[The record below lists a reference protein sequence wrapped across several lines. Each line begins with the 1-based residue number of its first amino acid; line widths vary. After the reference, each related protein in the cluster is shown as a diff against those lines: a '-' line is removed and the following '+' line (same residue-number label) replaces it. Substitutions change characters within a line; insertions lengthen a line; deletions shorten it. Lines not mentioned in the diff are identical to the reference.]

1 MLLLVFTPE
10 EQTRCYSAIIPN
22 NTKLEQMDP
31 FFKAISSA
39 IGIIVIFF
47 IAIVGGHLLA
57 AITVKDKTSRQAVT
71 ALLAIAIFL
80 ILFFS
85 LRH

>member
-1 MLLLVFTPE
+1 
-10 EQTRCYSAIIPN
+10 
-22 NTKLEQMDP
+22 MDP

-47 IAIVGGHLLA
+47 IAIVGGHFLA